1 MPEIQT
7 QIEIAAAPEVV
18 WSILA
23 DFAAYPDWNPFV
35 TSIEGSQAVGEQLTV
50 RLEPPDARAATV
62 RLTVRR
68 FRANQELR
76 WLGKLGPPGIFE
88 GEQHFRLE
96 PNGNGTTFHHG
107 EQFRGLLAVPML
119 WFLRKSTERGFD
131 AMNVALK
138 ARAEGAAEA

>member
-1 MPEIQT
+1 MPEIQA
-7 QIEIAAAPEVV
+7 QIEIAATPEVV

-35 TSIEGSQAVGEQLTV
+35 TSIEGNQAVGEQLTV
-50 RLEPPDARAATV
+50 RLEPPARAATV

-96 PNGNGTTFHHG
+96 PNGNGTTFHHS

>member
-7 QIEIAAAPEVV
+7 QIEIDAPPATV
-18 WSILA
+18 WSVLT
-23 DFAAYPDWNPFV
+23 DFAGYPDWNPFV
-35 TSIEGSQAVGEQLTV
+35 TSIEGSQAVGEQLTL

-62 RLTVRR
+62 RVTIRL
-68 FRANQELR
+68 FRANQEFR

-107 EQFRGLLAVPML
+107 EQFRGLLAGPML
-119 WFLRKSTERGFD
+119 WFLRKRTERGFD
-131 AMNVALK
+131 AMNAALK
-138 ARAEGAAEA
+138 ARVEGAAEA